1 MKLTGLKNIYI
12 DIKNN
17 NLTYGVFD
25 FRTNGVDFNIFFDIG
40 SIPFRLG
47 LLPKGNNNQI
57 WLNVLKGFE
66 IDSNLSKNDYYK
78 LIELLGLKT
87 DKNNPFSPFKFFL
100 QFNNAIPNNI
110 KSLNH
115 KEIARISRSV
125 TSLEE
130 EDKTV
135 FYGLIEWDK
144 GKTGNK
150 RSKENLEK
158 TRLLLPKTYE
168 EIKDKNISVKYRAE

>member
-25 FRTNGVDFNIFFDIG
+25 FRSNAIDFNIFFDIG
-40 SIPFRLG
+40 VVPFRLG
-47 LLPKGNNNQI
+47 FLPKGNNNQI

-66 IDSNLSKNDYYK
+66 IDPNLSKNDYYK
-78 LIELLGLKT
+78 LIELLKLKT
-87 DKNNPFSPFKFFL
+87 NKNNPFSPFKFFL
-100 QFNNAIPNNI
+100 QFNNSIPKSI
-110 KSLNH
+110 KVLNY
-115 KEIARISRSV
+115 KERKHISKKV

-130 EDKTV
+130 EEKTV
-135 FYGLIEWDK
+135 FNGLIEWDK
-144 GKTGNK
+144 GNTGNK
-150 RSKENLEK
+150 RSKDNLEK

-168 EIKDKNISVKYRAE
+168 EIKDKNISVRYRAE

>member
-1 MKLTGLKNIYI
+1 MNLTGLKNIYI

-40 SIPFRLG
+40 TVPFRLG
-47 LLPKGNNNQI
+47 FLPKGNNNQI
-57 WLNVLKGFE
+57 WLEVKQGFE
-66 IDSNLSKNDYYK
+66 INKDLSSQDYYK
-78 LIELLGLKT
+78 LVGILNLKK
-87 DKNNPFSPFKFFL
+87 DDNNKFSPFKFFL

-110 KSLNH
+110 KILNH
-115 KEIARISRSV
+115 REIARISRCV